1 MTQKTVGM
9 VGVGLMGHG
18 IAKNIVSKG
27 WALGF
32 LTHPGNQPTADI
44 EALGA
49 TPYPTRASLAAASDI
64 LLLCVTGSP
73 EVEAVLTGPDGLLA
87 SVKPDTIIID
97 CSTALPT
104 STEQLAAK
112 AVAAGARFLDA
123 AMTRTPV
130 EAEAGRLN
138 LLIGGD
144 DALYNEVLPLLET
157 FSENRFHAGPVGAGH
172 KLKLL
177 HNFVSLGLVTLIS
190 EAAACAAAGGIG
202 PEIFVDVLKKGGG
215 SGVALDRISPFL
227 LTGDT
232 TKLKFSVSNAYKDL
246 SYYAAMTTSL
256 GVTNK
261 VATGVQETL
270 EALIK
275 AGHASDFMAEAPAFL
290 SELTAKPI
298 A

>member
-1 MTQKTVGM
+1 MTSKSVG
-9 VGVGLMGHG
+9 VIGVGLMGHG

-27 WALGF
+27 WPLGF
-32 LTHPGNQPTADI
+32 LQHPGNQPTSDL

-49 TPYPTRASLAAASDI
+49 IPHATRASVTEASDI

-73 EVEAVLTGPDGLLA
+73 EVEAVLTGAEGVLA
-87 SVKPDTIIID
+87 FIRPGTIIID

-104 STEQLAAK
+104 STEVLAAK
-112 AVAAGARFLDA
+112 AASAGARFLDA

-144 DALYNEVLPLLET
+144 DAVYAEVLPLLET

-177 HNFVSLGLVTLIS
+177 HNFVSLGLVTLVS
-190 EAAACAAAGGIG
+190 EAAACAAAGGIE
-202 PEIFVDVLKKGGG
+202 PELFVDVLKKGGG
-215 SGVALDRISPFL
+215 YGAALDRIAPFL
-227 LTGDT
+227 LEGDVSR
-232 TKLKFSVSNAYKDL
+232 LRFSVGNAYKDL
-246 SYYAAMTTSL
+246 TYYAAMTESL

-261 VATGVQETL
+261 IASGVHATL
-270 EALIK
+270 SALMD
-275 AGHASDFMAEAPAFL
+275 AGHAADFMAKAPAL
-290 SELTAKPI
+290 LGALKPGR